1 MINAEQNTMR
11 HFLRDRCRR
20 ARRSTGQALVE
31 FALAATLI
39 FFLFGIAIDGGL
51 IFFTLQQLRSAA
63 QEGAVYGSTPN
74 VVTSGVS
81 VTKVDYDYPEI
92 ARRVRLSA
100 GEGEGTSG
108 FANLLDLDGDGVEDG
123 DVDAT
128 SPASFIY
135 VENLKDTDND
145 GDPSD
150 DGAACLTDIP
160 RRDLRSTSN
169 NCYIR
174 VTVRYRYNFLFPLL
188 PSFADEMTLQNS
200 YILKTRAVCD
210 C

>member
-1 MINAEQNTMR
+1 MINSEQNTMKS
-11 HFLRDRCRR
+11 FLRDRFRR

-51 IFFTLQQLRSAA
+51 IFFTLQQLRTAA

-74 VVTSGVS
+74 VQTSGVS
-81 VTKVDYDYPEI
+81 VSKVDYDYEEI
-92 ARRVRLSA
+92 AERVRLSA
-100 GEGEGTSG
+100 GNGQGTSG
-108 FANLLDLDGDGVEDG
+108 FANLLDLDGDGVDDG
-123 DVDAT
+123 TIDAT
-128 SPASFIY
+128 QPSSFIY
-135 VENLKDTDND
+135 VENLKDADRD
-145 GDPSD
+145 GDPSN
-150 DGAACLTDIP
+150 DGEACLTDSP
-160 RRDLRSTSN
+160 RRDLRSTAN

-174 VTVRYRYNFLFPLL
+174 VTVRYRYDFLFPLL
-188 PSFADEMTLQNS
+188 PSFADEIILQNS

>member
-1 MINAEQNTMR
+1 MKYS
-11 HFLRDRCRR
+11 LRNRLQR

-51 IFFTLQQLRSAA
+51 IFFTLQQLRTAA

-81 VTKVDYDYPEI
+81 VSKVDYDYAEI
-92 ARRVRLSA
+92 VERVRLSA
-100 GEGEGTSG
+100 GDGKDTSG
-108 FANLLDLDGDGVEDG
+108 FANLLDLDGDGADDG
-123 DVDAT
+123 AIDAT
-128 SPASFIY
+128 QSSSFIY
-135 VENLKDTDND
+135 IENLKDVNNNA
-145 GDPSD
+145 DPSD
-150 DGAACLTDIP
+150 DGGAACDTSTP
-160 RRDLRSTSN
+160 RRDLRSTTN

-188 PSFADEMTLQNS
+188 PSFADQITLQNA
-200 YILKTRAVCD
+200 YILKTRAACD